1 MDTLITF
8 APCLG
13 AFLLGYFAA
22 DVVCFFRRTFDRA
35 RGVRPGPGG
44 NRTPS
49 RPLEPFMHYRN
60 GRQAQ
65 PGDRVICL
73 PTSGPLMT
81 GLVHSIQVSSQTCN
95 ARLAVASPND
105 PYVTLSDCLHVDDVA
120 EAFPAPGKA

>member
-44 NRTPS
+44 NRT
-49 RPLEPFMHYRN
+49 
-60 GRQAQ
+60 AQ